1 MFRHTKKTKV
11 RNLTIPCSRFSFFG
25 GCCQDNFWPCAPTSP
40 LLIHTNGCSGW
51 FTIVIIFMDD
61 LCCSFL
67 GDSRKEVL
75 DWINMGR
82 PHYLTPAFLHAGWLI
97 SYGSPCSSHT
107 WLLVVRGIVSCVLWR
122 CLQDGA
128 THRQS
133 VIVFY
138 MSKKE
143 KARRHLK
150 NCKAHAE
157 RWYSLKQKNL
167 HTSEEQPLMIFAM

>member
-1 MFRHTKKTKV
+1 MC
-11 RNLTIPCSRFSFFG
+11 I
-25 GCCQDNFWPCAPTSP
+25 PTSP
-40 LLIHTNGCSGW
+40 LLVHTNGCSGW
-51 FTIVIIFMDD
+51 FTIVIIFTDD

-107 WLLVVRGIVSCVLWR
+107 WLLVVRGIESCVLWR

-128 THRQS
+128 THQQS

-157 RWYSLKQKNL
+157 RWYSLKQKKPTHEWRAAPNDFCHVHIPKRRGESL
-167 HTSEEQPLMIFAM
+167 TITIIRSHK